1 MTLEAEYKFE
11 LVPISKIKIGSRFRK
26 DPDDVSSL
34 AESMSDIGLL
44 HAIGITLDNW
54 LVYGLRRLS
63 AAKEIGWEKILVK
76 RLPFKHE
83 ELLNHERR

>member
-1 MTLEAEYKFE
+1 MTLETEYKFE
-11 LVPISKIKIGSRFRK
+11 LVPISEIKIGNRFRK
-26 DPDDVSSL
+26 DPGDVSSL

-54 LVYGLRRLS
+54 LVYGLRRLT
-63 AAKEIGWEKILVK
+63 AAKEIGWEKISVK

>member
-1 MTLEAEYKFE
+1 MTLKIEFKFE
-11 LVPISKIKIGSRFRK
+11 LMLISKIKIGKRSRK
-26 DPDDVSSL
+26 DPGDVSSL

-44 HAIGITLDNW
+44 HAIGVTLDDW

-63 AAKEIGWEKILVK
+63 AAKELGWEKILVK

-83 ELLNHERR
+83 ELLNHGRR

>member
-1 MTLEAEYKFE
+1 MTLESECKFE
-11 LVPISKIKIGSRFRK
+11 LMTISNIKIGKRFRE
-26 DPDDVSSL
+26 DPGDVSSL

-44 HAIGITLDNW
+44 HVIGITLDDW

-63 AAKEIGWEKILVK
+63 AAKELGWEKILVK

>member
-1 MTLEAEYKFE
+1 MSILSDFE
-11 LVPISKIKIGSRFRK
+11 EISLSKIKVGKRFRK
-26 DPDDVSSL
+26 DPGDVSSL

-54 LVYGLRRLS
+54 LVYGLRRLT
-63 AAKEIGWEKILVK
+63 AAKELSWEKILVR

>member
-1 MTLEAEYKFE
+1 MSILSDFE
-11 LVPISKIKIGSRFRK
+11 EISLSKIKVGKRFRK
-26 DPDDVSSL
+26 DPGDVSSL
-34 AESMSDIGLL
+34 AESMSNITLL

-54 LVYGLRRLS
+54 LVYGLRRLT
-63 AAKEIGWEKILVK
+63 AAKQLGWEKISVK

>member
-1 MTLEAEYKFE
+1 MSILSDFE
-11 LVPISKIKIGSRFRK
+11 EISLSKIKVGKRFRK
-26 DPDDVSSL
+26 DPGDVSSL

-44 HAIGITLDNW
+44 HVIGITLDDW

-63 AAKEIGWEKILVK
+63 AAKELSWEKILVR

>member
-11 LVPISKIKIGSRFRK
+11 LMTISNIKIGNRLRE
-26 DPDDVSSL
+26 DPGDVSSL

-44 HAIGITLDNW
+44 HAIGITLDDW

-63 AAKEIGWEKILVK
+63 AAKELGWEKILVK
-76 RLPFKHE
+76 RHPFKHE